1 MVKKNIILIKF
12 VFVRLKLMAASLE
25 DTLPPNSEA
34 YQLISSTLDS
44 TSRQLNN
51 LKSIAKRHRRRL
63 QKPQLPTPAVLT
75 KGGGCLAVADRPQ
88 TRGFAS
94 SWRRRVYRMA
104 GLVNLLLVV
113 VLLLAWAVEPTCC
126 DTYSAIS
133 FQPKLRYV
141 NGPPPM

>member
-1 MVKKNIILIKF
+1 
-12 VFVRLKLMAASLE
+12 MAASLE
-25 DTLPPNSEA
+25 ATLPPNSEA
-34 YQLISSTLDS
+34 YQLIASTLDS

-75 KGGGCLAVADRPQ
+75 EGDGCLAVADRRLSRELP
-88 TRGFAS
+88 S

-104 GLVNLLLVV
+104 GLVNMLLLA